1 MIIIIIVIIIIIII
15 IIAIIVIMMMMIII
29 IINIYDISNEI
40 KSDTQPRKNY
50 NISVPECFKNEVGEY
65 ALIHETKSVLEKF
78 RKKYPR
84 YTFIRRTSVNNWK
97 NKIEKDKKMIMPPST
112 EEKVNQTS

>member
-1 MIIIIIVIIIIIII
+1 M
-15 IIAIIVIMMMMIII
+15 
-29 IINIYDISNEI
+29 INIYYISNEI
-40 KSDTQPRKNY
+40 KSYTQPRNNY
-50 NISVPECFKNEVGEY
+50 NISVPECIKNEVGEY
-65 ALIHETKSVLEKF
+65 ALTHETKSVLEKF

-84 YTFIRRTSVNNWK
+84 YNFIRRTSVNNWK

>member
-1 MIIIIIVIIIIIII
+1 MIIIVI
-15 IIAIIVIMMMMIII
+15 IIAIIVIMMMIII
-29 IINIYDISNEI
+29 ITNIYDISNEI
-40 KSDTQPRKNY
+40 KSYTQPRKNY
-50 NISVPECFKNEVGEY
+50 NISVPECIKNEVGEY
-65 ALIHETKSVLEKF
+65 ALIHETKSILEKF